1 MKIKSEFSRN
11 VLTLMTGTSIAQA
24 IPIAI
29 SPILTRLYSPEDLG
43 IFALYMAIASIV
55 AVIATGRYELAIIL
69 PKKDEDAVNIVII
82 SILVSFIVSFISFL
96 IVFFFNE
103 QLTHLLGNPQISNW
117 LYFIP
122 ISVLFTGLYQSVNYW
137 SNRKKQYKRLVT
149 SRVIQSGTTA
159 TGNLSMGFGGF
170 GNSGLILGGL
180 IGQGVATTALAG
192 IVYKEDKNCLVNVKK
207 LKIMALMKKYIKF
220 PKFDILASLLN
231 TFSSQFT
238 HILFN
243 ILFNP
248 IIAGFY
254 YLTQRVIGLPISII
268 AGAISDVFRQKAS
281 EDFKNFNNAKSI
293 YISTFL
299 KLFILA
305 LFPSIILYFF
315 SVEIFIFVFGENW
328 SIAGEFLKIMI
339 PMLFIKFI
347 SSPLSFMLYIG
358 EKQNVNMYSQML
370 FLIVI
375 VISFLIGSDE
385 YEVISYISIFFS
397 LIYLYYLYLSA
408 KIAKV
413 F

>member
-180 IGQGVATTALAG
+180 IGQGVATTALAA